1 MNVNPDDA
9 AREPDARGNRRELP
23 QVGRIRGESGAPGG
37 LQAERSRRTRALLV
51 ATARELFAERGYAA
65 VTTEEIVRR
74 SGLTRGALYH
84 HFDGKRDLFREVFEE
99 MERELTERVAT
110 DVLASHDPSAG
121 LVAGL
126 ELFLDA
132 CLEPDVQ
139 RIALVDAP
147 AVLGWDEW
155 HEIEARHGLGL
166 IEAGL
171 RGAMEVGQ
179 ITEQPVAA
187 LSHVLLGAMIEAGL
201 YVARAEDRRSARAEM
216 SLVLRR
222 LIDGLR
228 PPEPRHG

>member
-1 MNVNPDDA
+1 M
-9 AREPDARGNRRELP
+9 ARDLP
-23 QVGRIRGESGAPGG
+23 QVGDPEADSDGSGGVR
-37 LQAERSRRTRALLV
+37 AERSRRTRRLLL

-65 VTTEEIVRR
+65 VGTEEIVRR

-84 HFDGKRDLFREVFEE
+84 HFDRKRDLFREVFEE

-110 DVLASHDPSAG
+110 DVLASRDPAAG

-139 RIALVDAP
+139 RIGLVDAP

-171 RGAMEVGQ
+171 RGAMDAGQ

-187 LSHVLLGAMIEAGL
+187 LAHVLLGAMIEAGL
-201 YVARAEDRRSARAEM
+201 YVARAEDRQSARAEM

-228 PPEPRHG
+228 PPEPGDR